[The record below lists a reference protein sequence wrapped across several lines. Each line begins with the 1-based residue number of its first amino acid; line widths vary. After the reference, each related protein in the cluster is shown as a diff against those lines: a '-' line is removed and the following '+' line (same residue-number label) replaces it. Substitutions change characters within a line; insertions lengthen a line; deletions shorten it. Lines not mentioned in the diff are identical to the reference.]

1 MLRGFSWP
9 VSCEHAEGDWIWFR
23 REVKFILQSKNG
35 GVRAKAP
42 EHKTSLKNPQ
52 WVCFIRILSTGRSI
66 EFLPVCHSCVT
77 QGARSSSQDHR
88 LELSRRLITW
98 PITSILSHS
107 VGITIEDTALGAD
120 VSCAATSHWEL
131 WSEML
136 GARPLYLAPW
146 KQMKLDEAQRK
157 GEKKLKK
164 KVRFSFTTQFLFL
177 FSRVLLRAFAGD
189 KSFFCCLSCSSFFR
203 GTVWQRL
210 TSCNCFLLISG
221 IIVTQGSSQM
231 ALV

>member
-1 MLRGFSWP
+1 MP
-9 VSCEHAEGDWIWFR
+9 CEPAEGDWIRFR

-42 EHKTSLKNPQ
+42 EHTTSLKSPQ
-52 WVCFIRILSTGRSI
+52 WVCFIRILSIGRSI
-66 EFLPVCHSCVT
+66 EFLPVCHSCVA
-77 QGARSSSQDHR
+77 QWARSSSQDCR
-88 LELSRRLITW
+88 LELTRCLFTW

-107 VGITIEDTALGAD
+107 VGITMEDTAFGAD

-131 WSEML
+131 WSETL
-136 GARPLYLAPW
+136 GAQPLYLAPYE
-146 KQMKLDEAQRK
+146 QMKLDEAQRK
-157 GEKKLKK
+157 GEKKNLRKK
-164 KVRFSFTTQFLFL
+164 FRFSFTTQFLFL

-203 GTVWQRL
+203 GTIWQRL
-210 TSCNCFLLISG
+210 TFCNYFLLISG
-221 IIVTQGSSQM
+221 IIITQGSSQM